1 MTDVIRAYKR
11 GRELFREGMEF
22 SRVMTVAKSMAEH
35 EALVAGYLGEKRRVA
50 DLDKWAARFSS
61 TNWKLRSGEQ
71 RRTGLGEPHVGA
83 ALVPREPA

>member
-22 SRVMTVAKSMAEH
+22 SRVMTVAKSMAAH

-61 TNWKLRSGEQ
+61 TNWKHASHPV
-71 RRTGLGEPHVGA
+71 RRTAPHR
-83 ALVPREPA
+83 PR

>member
-1 MTDVIRAYKR
+1 MTDVMRAYKR

-22 SRVMTVAKSMAEH
+22 SRVMTVAKSMPEH

-61 TNWKLRSGEQ
+61 TNWKRASHPV
-71 RRTGLGEPHVGA
+71 RRTAPHR
-83 ALVPREPA
+83 PR

>member
-22 SRVMTVAKSMAEH
+22 SRVMTVAKSMPEH

-50 DLDKWAARFSS
+50 DLDKWAARFQ
-61 TNWKLRSGEQ
+61 LD
-71 RRTGLGEPHVGA
+71 
-83 ALVPREPA
+83 

>member
-22 SRVMTVAKSMAEH
+22 SRVMTVAKSMPEH

-61 TNWKLRSGEQ
+61 TNCRNPERASE
-71 RRTGLGEPHVGA
+71 RHCVGGNHS
-83 ALVPREPA
+83 LTNL

>member
-71 RRTGLGEPHVGA
+71 RRTGLDELHVGA

>member
-22 SRVMTVAKSMAEH
+22 SRVMTVAKSMPEH

-61 TNWKLRSGEQ
+61 TNSKRASHPV
-71 RRTGLGEPHVGA
+71 RRTAPHR
-83 ALVPREPA
+83 PR

>member
-11 GRELFREGMEF
+11 GRELFREGTEF

-61 TNWKLRSGEQ
+61 TNWKLV
-71 RRTGLGEPHVGA
+71 RRTAPHR
-83 ALVPREPA
+83 PR

>member
-61 TNWKLRSGEQ
+61 TNCLLNELQSGTVSEATTLQ
-71 RRTGLGEPHVGA
+71 RTYRLC
-83 ALVPREPA
+83 